1 MAGLSVIRNPIP
13 GRAAAAALLLAA
25 LAGAG
30 GAAGQS
36 WSEFGTPARKAPVAG
51 TEIREPFFE
60 FLLAVADGD
69 SLGTWTGEDVRRFA
83 EARGRISK
91 FPLSEL
97 LLVERAR
104 PQAFGGGRAQRP
116 VAVWTLE
123 FAAPLDKPMPYDIL
137 GYHPGSLRVS
147 RRLVLEEV
155 RFGSQRLDFE
165 EGREIRSVALKDV
178 RLFAVTEGKVVLDAD
193 GFVDALLGDA
203 LDDAWTLGFAT
214 AWEGE
219 SRLGLGVSLGRKG
232 RRIFGEF
239 DFVNDEVLP
248 NGRREASALS
258 AFCRRWLDLEMD
270 RLPAVWEE

>member
-1 MAGLSVIRNPIP
+1 MAGSGGIRILNP

-25 LAGAG
+25 LVGAG
-30 GAAGQS
+30 GAAGQA
-36 WSEFGTPARKAPVAG
+36 WSEFGAPAREAPAAG

-60 FLLAVADGD
+60 FLLAMADGD
-69 SLGTWTGEDVRRFA
+69 SLGSWTGEDVRRFA
-83 EARGRISK
+83 GERGRASK
-91 FPLSEL
+91 FPLSDL
-97 LLVERAR
+97 LLVERVR
-104 PQAFGGGRAQRP
+104 PPSFRGGGAQRP

-123 FAAPLDKPMPYDIL
+123 LAAPLDKPMPYDIL

-165 EGREIRSVALKDV
+165 DGRQQRSVALRDV
-178 RLFAVTEGKVVLDAD
+178 RLFAITEGKVLLDAD
-193 GFVDALLGDA
+193 GFVDALLGAA

-239 DFVNDEVLP
+239 DFVNDKVLP
-248 NGRREASALS
+248 NGREEASALS
-258 AFCRRWLDLEMD
+258 SFCRRWLERERD
-270 RLPAVWEE
+270 RLPAVWVE

>member
-1 MAGLSVIRNPIP
+1 MAGSAGIRILNP

-25 LAGAG
+25 LVGAG
-30 GAAGQS
+30 GSAGQA
-36 WSEFGTPARKAPVAG
+36 WSEFGTPAREAPAAG

-60 FLLAVADGD
+60 FLLAVADAD
-69 SLGTWTGEDVRRFA
+69 SLGSWTGEDVRRFA
-83 EARGRISK
+83 EDRGRTSK
-91 FPLSEL
+91 FPLSDL
-97 LLVERAR
+97 LLVERVR
-104 PQAFGGGRAQRP
+104 PTSFRGGGAQRP

-123 FAAPLDKPMPYDIL
+123 LSAPLDKPMPYDIL

-165 EGREIRSVALKDV
+165 HGRQQRSAALGDV
-178 RLFAVTEGKVVLDAD
+178 RLFAITEGKVVLDAD
-193 GFVDALLGDA
+193 GFVDALLGAA

-219 SRLGLGVSLGRKG
+219 SRLGLGVSLGRNG

-239 DFVNDEVLP
+239 DFVNDKVLP
-248 NGRREASALS
+248 NGREEASALS
-258 AFCRRWLDLEMD
+258 SFCRRWLEREKE